1 MFFKKII
8 DKKTIGIAF
17 LLLISS
23 SIFSQNAPA
32 LSSVSAESYNMV
44 EILLVVIA
52 FILLFVIGGMG
63 QILVALSKQL
73 SDKTREAQKG
83 KVLSVLIILS
93 LLCENLFSQTVVAN
107 ESTKVVTNYGG
118 ISDISFYVLVS
129 VIILEIFTLLFLFFS
144 IKRIFAEL
152 IPENSSVLVKKSKL
166 VALWVKLDKKIFT
179 KGIPIEHEVDA
190 LLEHNYDGIREL
202 DNALPPWWKYGFII
216 TIGFAF
222 LYLLNFHVLGNGK
235 NPIEEYAV
243 EMANAKMAKE
253 LYESNNKD
261 KIDEANVPMAE
272 ADGIKRGKEH
282 FLANCIACHGSK
294 GEGGAG
300 PNLTDNYWLH
310 KGSLNDIYYTLKVGF
325 SDKGMQSWAL
335 KFNPKEMSE
344 IASFVKTL
352 QGTNPPGAKASQGDL
367 FEITLPK
374 DSLKTI
380 QQDTLKV
387 LKQ

>member
-8 DKKTIGIAF
+8 DKKTIVTAF
-17 LLLISS
+17 LLLITS

-63 QILVALSKQL
+63 QILVALSRQL

>member
-1 MFFKKII
+1 MVFKKII
-8 DKKTIGIAF
+8 DKKIIVTAF
-17 LLLISS
+17 LLLINS

-32 LSSVSAESYNMV
+32 ILSVSTDSYNMV

-52 FILLFVIGGMG
+52 IILLFVIGGLG
-63 QILVALSKQL
+63 QVLVALSRQL

-93 LLCENLFSQTVVAN
+93 LFSENLFSQTVVAN
-107 ESTKVVTNYGG
+107 ESTKVLTNYGG
-118 ISDISFYVLVS
+118 ISANSFYVLVS

-152 IPENSSVLVKKSKL
+152 IPENSLAVVKKSKL
-166 VALWVKLDKKIFT
+166 LDLWIKLDKKIFT
-179 KGIPIEHEVDA
+179 KAIPLEQEVDS

-222 LYLLNFHVLGNGK
+222 VYLLNIPALGNDK
-235 NPIEEYAV
+235 NPTEEYAV

-261 KIDEANVPMAE
+261 KIDEANVPMAD
-272 ADGIKRGKEH
+272 ADGIKTGKEH
-282 FLANCIACHGSK
+282 FSANCIACHGSK

-300 PNLTDNYWLH
+300 PNLTDNYWIH
-310 KGSLNDIYYTLKVGF
+310 KGSLNDIYYTIKVGF
-325 SDKGMQSWAL
+325 SDKGMQSWAV

-352 QGTNPPGAKASQGDL
+352 QGTNPPGARAPQGDL
-367 FEITLPK
+367 FDIALPI

>member
-8 DKKTIGIAF
+8 DKKTIGTAF
-17 LLLISS
+17 LLFISS

-63 QILVALSKQL
+63 QILVALSRQL

-118 ISDISFYVLVS
+118 ISANSFYVLVS

-235 NPIEEYAV
+235 NPVEEYAV

-310 KGSLNDIYYTLKVGF
+310 KGSLNDIYYSLKVGF

>member
-129 VIILEIFTLLFLFFS
+129 VIILEIVTLLFLFFS

>member
-1 MFFKKII
+1 
-8 DKKTIGIAF
+8 
-17 LLLISS
+17 
-23 SIFSQNAPA
+23 
-32 LSSVSAESYNMV
+32 
-44 EILLVVIA
+44 
-52 FILLFVIGGMG
+52 
-63 QILVALSKQL
+63 
-73 SDKTREAQKG
+73 
-83 KVLSVLIILS
+83 VLSVLIILS

-118 ISDISFYVLVS
+118 ISANSFYVLVS

-261 KIDEANVPMAE
+261 KIDESNVPMAE

>member
-8 DKKTIGIAF
+8 DKKTIGTAF

-23 SIFSQNAPA
+23 SIFSQNVPA
-32 LSSVSAESYNMV
+32 VSSVSTDRYNMV

-63 QILVALSKQL
+63 QVLVALSRHL

-93 LLCENLFSQTVVAN
+93 LLSENLFSQTVVAN

-118 ISDISFYVLVS
+118 ISANSFYGLVS

-144 IKRIFAEL
+144 IKRIFSEL
-152 IPENSSVLVKKSKL
+152 IPENSSPVTKKSKL

-179 KGIPIEHEVDA
+179 KAIPIEHEVDA
-190 LLEHNYDGIREL
+190 LLEHNYDGIQEL

-216 TIGFAF
+216 TIGFGF
-222 LYLLNFHVLGNGK
+222 VYLLNFHVLGNGK

-261 KIDEANVPMAE
+261 KIDEANVPMAD

-367 FEITLPK
+367 FEITVPK

-387 LKQ
+387 LEQ

>member
-8 DKKTIGIAF
+8 DKKTIGTAF
-17 LLLISS
+17 LLFISS

-63 QILVALSKQL
+63 QILVALSRQL

-310 KGSLNDIYYTLKVGF
+310 KGSLNDIYYSLKVGF

>member
-166 VALWVKLDKKIFT
+166 VALWIKLDKKIFT

-216 TIGFAF
+216 TIGFSF

-374 DSLKTI
+374 DPLKTI

>member
-63 QILVALSKQL
+63 QILVALSRKL